1 MSSESKFFKHAYKL
15 DDSEKTQEFYKEWA
29 KQYDDDVLAQGYAS
43 PSRTAQAMA
52 STVSDLEAPLLDLG
66 CGTGLSGQALA
77 KVGFKTIDG
86 TDFSGEMLNAAST
99 KGIYRTL
106 ILGDFADPIP
116 GQVGDYSNYTAIGV
130 FSPGHG
136 PPELIEAVVARLQPK
151 GCFGFSLNDHAL
163 ENPLY
168 EETVHRLANAREIEV
183 VFEEYGDHLPGLGL
197 KSKICVLEKL

>member
-15 DDSEKTQEFYKEWA
+15 DDPEKTQEFYKEWA
-29 KQYDDDVLAQGYAS
+29 KQYDDDVLSQGYAS

-52 STVSDLEAPLLDLG
+52 SKVSDLKAPLLDLG
-66 CGTGLSGQALA
+66 CGTGLSGEALE

-86 TDFSGEMLNAAST
+86 TDFSEEMLNAAST

-116 GQVGDYSNYTAIGV
+116 GEVGDYLNYTAIGV

-136 PPELIEAVVARLQPK
+136 PPELIDAVVGRLQTK

-168 EETVHRLANAREIEV
+168 EETIHRLAHAGDVQV
-183 VFEEYGDHLPGLGL
+183 VFEDYGDHLPGLGL
-197 KSKICVLEKL
+197 KSKICVLEKV